1 MGLVHRLLAGLVLAG
16 TFAATS
22 AQEVTTRPELEYLK
36 VVNRAGPPQDPTILF
51 LLMGQFASANR
62 HGEGAEFLSAL
73 LKDFEPRL
81 SNAQRSLYLAAIGAL
96 RAGHADKVSLFRRIG
111 WVNDTIAVLEDARA
125 KSQGDIFV
133 VRWISG
139 VVYARLPAVFGKKPA
154 AREDLSWCLQ
164 NIHKAPHP
172 GWTREVYFHLAMLA
186 RADGDADKAAEY
198 LRLSGYSSYD
208 KPVLL
213 TTPSSVEPATGHAFS
228 ARRIREVVPQKIYEL
243 SGFEFTE
250 YYFVVS
256 ADRRE
261 LIAIDAGTRADSA
274 QAAYEALQ
282 AYAPGLPP
290 LTTVFVTHSHWDHI
304 GGHRYFRSVNPKV
317 KFYARGNY
325 ADELSRA
332 GNAPRSFA
340 KRFFGERYDAGDVAT
355 FKPDVKIERATA
367 VQVGGTRFELIPV
380 NGGETDDALFIHVKE
395 HETLFVGDFIMPYL
409 GAPFVVEG
417 NLEGQLEAIDVVA
430 RLNPAHIL
438 HGHEPLNRIFPSVA
452 VLTAMKSHLA
462 WLRGEVLAGIARG
475 SERSALQQANL
486 IPPGLL
492 AGDPGA
498 FLPYLVVREN
508 VINRLY
514 HQNVGYWQ
522 PDLQG
527 MDAMGG
533 RDRGSMLVDYLRVS
547 EQQLAR
553 GAERM
558 ISDGKYELAATTLD
572 WTRGRYGENARLD
585 ALRRTAYQKMAEK
598 YQDFNPFK
606 FIIYSGQGGLDV
618 PQLPI
623 TR

>member
-1 MGLVHRLLAGLVLAG
+1 
-16 TFAATS
+16 
-22 AQEVTTRPELEYLK
+22 
-36 VVNRAGPPQDPTILF
+36 VVNRVGPPQDPTILF
-51 LLMGQFASANR
+51 LLMGQFASANLQ
-62 HGEGAEFLSAL
+62 GEGAEYLSAL
-73 LKDFEPRL
+73 LKDLEPRF
-81 SNAQRSLYLAAIGAL
+81 SDAQKSLYLAAIGAL

-111 WVNDTIAVLEDARA
+111 WVNDTVAVLEDARA
-125 KSQGDIFV
+125 KSKGQIFV

-139 VVYARLPAVFGKKPA
+139 VVYARLPAVFGKKQA

-164 NIHKAPHP
+164 NIDKAPHP
-172 GWTREVYFHLAMLA
+172 GWAREVYFHLAILA
-186 RADGDADKAAEY
+186 RADGDEAKAAEY
-198 LRLSGYSSYD
+198 LQLSGYSSYD

-228 ARRIREVVPQKIYEL
+228 ARTIREVVPQKIYEL

-304 GGHRYFRSVNPKV
+304 GGHRYFRSVNPRV
-317 KFYARGNY
+317 KFYARTNY
-325 ADELSRA
+325 ADELTLAR
-332 GNAPRSFA
+332 NAPTGLA

-367 VQVGGTRFELIPV
+367 VQVGGTRFDLIPV
-380 NGGETDDALFIHVKE
+380 NGGETADALFIHIKE

-409 GAPFVVEG
+409 GAPFIVEG
-417 NLEGQLEAIDVVA
+417 NLEGQLEAIDVAA

-438 HGHEPLNRIFPSVA
+438 HGHEPLNRLFPSIA
-452 VLTAMKSHLA
+452 VLMAMKSHLA
-462 WLRGEVLAGIARG
+462 WLRGEVLEGIARG

-486 IPPGLL
+486 IPPSLL
-492 AGDPGA
+492 AGDPGT
-498 FLPYLVVREN
+498 FLPYLVMREN

-514 HQNVGYWQ
+514 HQHVGYWQ

-527 MDAMGG
+527 MDATGG
-533 RDRGSMLVDYLRVS
+533 RDRGSMLVDYLGVS
-547 EQQLAR
+547 EHQLAR

-558 ISDGKYELAATTLD
+558 IADGKYELAATTLD
-572 WTRGRYGENARLD
+572 WTRGRYGNNARLD
-585 ALRRTAYQKMAEK
+585 ALRRTAYQKLTER

-606 FIIYSGQGGLDV
+606 LIIYSGQGGLDI

-623 TR
+623 ADKETAAREHLKNAFGDATRD